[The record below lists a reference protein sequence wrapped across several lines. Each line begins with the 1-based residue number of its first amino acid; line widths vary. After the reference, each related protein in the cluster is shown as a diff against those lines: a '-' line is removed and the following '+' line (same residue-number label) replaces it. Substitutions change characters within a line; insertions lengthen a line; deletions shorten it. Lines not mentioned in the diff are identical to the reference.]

1 MNYNHVPFGMIPAQ
15 PKLVR
20 QLNSLTLQS
29 LAWDEASKAL
39 LRGDI
44 PAFDEAMTRF
54 RSISTRSG
62 GTANNLPPSDS
73 DV

>member
-1 MNYNHVPFGMIPAQ
+1 MNYNTVPFGMVPAQ
-15 PKLVR
+15 STVVR

-29 LAWDEASKAL
+29 LAWDEAAQAL
-39 LRGDI
+39 ASGDI
-44 PAFDEAMTRF
+44 PAFDEAMTKF